1 MDLTKDN
8 IPTLIRQI
16 AIPSSIGTLFQTLY
30 NIVDVKFAGLISP
43 DAITAIAKS
52 FPIYFII
59 IGFTAGLSIGVT
71 ALISNAIGKN
81 DEKKAS
87 LLLAQA
93 ILTSLIMSFLVTL
106 VGIYG
111 TGPILKFLKTNPEI
125 IFYAKDYMDIIFL
138 GASLFFLQLTINSFL
153 VSRGDTKSLRNVL
166 IITFFLNLVL
176 NPIFI
181 YGLYFIPAMGIKGI
195 ALATLCSQLF
205 GLIYIILKVNKT
217 NLKKFLN
224 PECFIP
230 KYNLQKE
237 ILSQTIPATISM
249 MLIGLGVFV
258 LLFYVSTYGDYSA
271 GGYGAAIR
279 FEQLFLLPVL
289 GLNASTLALVG
300 QNFGAMNFVRI
311 HETYT
316 RSIFYG
322 TLFMGI
328 CGLLIFFSSDYI
340 MYFFSDNDEI
350 IFYGSTYLKIA
361 AFAGPCYPIFFIS
374 SALLQGLKK
383 PNYQMVINLMRMVIL
398 PVCGLSVAVL
408 YLQVNFTTMF
418 LVVLTIN
425 YVFAAAVYKFSVHQ
439 IDLMQKNYKPNLD
452 AV

>member
-93 ILTSLIMSFLVTL
+93 ILTSLIISFLVTM

-316 RSIFYG
+316 KSIFYG

-328 CGLLIFFSSDYI
+328 CGLFVFFSSNYI

-398 PVCGLSVAVL
+398 PVFGLSIAVL
-408 YLQVNFTTMF
+408 YLKVNFTTMF

-425 YVFAAAVYKFSVHQ
+425 YVFAAAVYKFSVYQ

>member
-1 MDLTKDN
+1 MDLIKDN

-93 ILTSLIMSFLVTL
+93 ILTSLIISFLVTL

-111 TGPILKFLKTNPEI
+111 TGPILKFLKTNPDI

-328 CGLLIFFSSDYI
+328 CGLFVFFSSDYI

-383 PNYQMVINLMRMVIL
+383 PNYQMVINLMRMIIL

-425 YVFAAAVYKFSVHQ
+425 YVFAAVVYKFSVYQ

>member
-93 ILTSLIMSFLVTL
+93 ILTSLIISFLVTL

-328 CGLLIFFSSDYI
+328 CGLFVFFSSDYI

-418 LVVLTIN
+418 LVVLAIN
-425 YVFAAAVYKFSVHQ
+425 YVFAAAVYKFSVYQ

>member
-93 ILTSLIMSFLVTL
+93 ILTSLIISFLVTF

-181 YGLYFIPAMGIKGI
+181 YGLYFIPAMEIKGI
-195 ALATLCSQLF
+195 ALAPLCSQLF

-217 NLKKFLN
+217 NLKQFLN
-224 PECFIP
+224 PE
-230 KYNLQKE
+230 
-237 ILSQTIPATISM
+237 
-249 MLIGLGVFV
+249 
-258 LLFYVSTYGDYSA
+258 
-271 GGYGAAIR
+271 
-279 FEQLFLLPVL
+279 
-289 GLNASTLALVG
+289 
-300 QNFGAMNFVRI
+300 
-311 HETYT
+311 
-316 RSIFYG
+316 
-322 TLFMGI
+322 
-328 CGLLIFFSSDYI
+328 
-340 MYFFSDNDEI
+340 
-350 IFYGSTYLKIA
+350 
-361 AFAGPCYPIFFIS
+361 
-374 SALLQGLKK
+374 
-383 PNYQMVINLMRMVIL
+383 
-398 PVCGLSVAVL
+398 
-408 YLQVNFTTMF
+408 
-418 LVVLTIN
+418 
-425 YVFAAAVYKFSVHQ
+425 
-439 IDLMQKNYKPNLD
+439 
-452 AV
+452 

>member
-93 ILTSLIMSFLVTL
+93 ILTSLIVSFLVTL

-224 PECFIP
+224 LECFIP

-271 GGYGAAIR
+271 GGYGTAIR

-300 QNFGAMNFVRI
+300 QNFGAMNFVRV

-425 YVFAAAVYKFSVHQ
+425 YVFAAAVYKFSVYQ

>member
-93 ILTSLIMSFLVTL
+93 IITSLIISFLVTL

-328 CGLLIFFSSDYI
+328 CGLFVFFSSDYI
-340 MYFFSDNDEI
+340 MYFFSDNNEI

-408 YLQVNFTTMF
+408 YLQVNFTSMF
-418 LVVLTIN
+418 LVVLIIN
-425 YVFAAAVYKFSVHQ
+425 YVFAAAVYKFSVYQ

>member
-87 LLLAQA
+87 LVLAQA
-93 ILTSLIMSFLVTL
+93 ILTSLIISVLVTL
-106 VGIYG
+106 IGIYG
-111 TGPILKFLKTNPEI
+111 TGPTLKFLKTNPEI
-125 IFYAKDYMDIIFL
+125 IFYAKDYMDIIFF

-153 VSRGDTKSLRNVL
+153 VSRGDTKSLRNIL

-328 CGLLIFFSSDYI
+328 CGLFVFFSSDYI

-398 PVCGLSVAVL
+398 PVFGLSVAVL

-418 LVVLTIN
+418 LVVLAIN
-425 YVFAAAVYKFSVHQ
+425 YVFAAAVYKFSVYQ

>member
-93 ILTSLIMSFLVTL
+93 ILTSLIISFLVTL

-125 IFYAKDYMDIIFL
+125 IFYAKNYMDIIFL

-217 NLKKFLN
+217 NLKKFIN

-328 CGLLIFFSSDYI
+328 CGLFVFFSSDYI

-425 YVFAAAVYKFSVHQ
+425 YVFAAAVYKFSVYQ

>member
-93 ILTSLIMSFLVTL
+93 ILTSLIISFLVTL

-418 LVVLTIN
+418 LVVLAIN
-425 YVFAAAVYKFSVHQ
+425 YVFAAAVYKFSVYQ

>member
-93 ILTSLIMSFLVTL
+93 ILTSLIISFLVTL

-316 RSIFYG
+316 RSIFYS

-328 CGLLIFFSSDYI
+328 CGLFVFLSSDYI

-383 PNYQMVINLMRMVIL
+383 PNYQMVINLMRMIIL
-398 PVCGLSVAVL
+398 PVLGLSVAVL

-418 LVVLTIN
+418 LVVLIIN
-425 YVFAAAVYKFSVHQ
+425 YVFAAAVYKFSVYQ

>member
-93 ILTSLIMSFLVTL
+93 ILTSLIISFLVTL

-181 YGLYFIPAMGIKGI
+181 YGLYFIPAMEIKGI

-224 PECFIP
+224 LECFIP

-328 CGLLIFFSSDYI
+328 CGLFVFFSSDYI

-408 YLQVNFTTMF
+408 YLQVNFTSMF
-418 LVVLTIN
+418 LVVLIIN
-425 YVFAAAVYKFSVHQ
+425 YVFAAAVYKFSVYQ

>member
-93 ILTSLIMSFLVTL
+93 ILTSLIISFLVTL

-195 ALATLCSQLF
+195 ALATLSSQLF

-328 CGLLIFFSSDYI
+328 CGLFVFFSSDYI
-340 MYFFSDNDEI
+340 MYFFSDNDDI

-398 PVCGLSVAVL
+398 PVFGLSIAVL
-408 YLQVNFTTMF
+408 YLKVNFTTMF

-425 YVFAAAVYKFSVHQ
+425 YVFAAAVYKFSVYQ